1 MPKKKKKKE
10 KKPEEKHFVVPF
22 SELFKAPK
30 AKRARRA
37 ITLLKRFAF
46 KHFRMGEENVL
57 ISQAVNEAIWKRG
70 REKIPRKIEIK
81 VVEEEGKV
89 NIYLK
94 DEKIAKPKKE
104 EKTKEKKEET
114 KEEKEAKE
122 EIEKKKKEKKAKE
135 KAAEASEIKRGKR
148 KEK

>member
-10 KKPEEKHFVVPF
+10 KKPEEKQFVVSF
-22 SELFKAPK
+22 SKLFKTPK

-37 ITLLKRFAF
+37 IKLLKRFAF
-46 KHFRMGEENVL
+46 KHFRVEEENVL
-57 ISQAVNEAIWKRG
+57 ISPAVNETIWKNG
-70 REKIPRKIEIK
+70 RENIPRRIEIK
-81 VVEEEGKV
+81 AIEAEGKL

-104 EKTKEKKEET
+104 EKKKEKKKET

-135 KAAEASEIKRGKR
+135 KAAEVSEIKRGKG
-148 KEK
+148 KAK